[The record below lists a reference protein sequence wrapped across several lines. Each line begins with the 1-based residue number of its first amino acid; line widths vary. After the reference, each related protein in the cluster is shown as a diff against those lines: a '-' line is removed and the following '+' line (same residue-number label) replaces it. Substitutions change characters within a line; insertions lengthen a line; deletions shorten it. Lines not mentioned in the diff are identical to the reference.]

1 MTIEELQ
8 VKKRDIECAICDMLR
23 NFEVETKFVITDVEY
38 TTKAY
43 NSYTVYDFKITLE
56 I

>member
-1 MTIEELQ
+1 MAIEELKT
-8 VKKRDIECAICDMLR
+8 KKRDLECAICEMLR
-23 NFEVETKFVITDVEY
+23 NFEVETQFVITDVEY

-43 NSYTVYDFKITLE
+43 NSHDAFDFKITLE